1 MVLTLFDTQILTLAK
16 PKEKNMVKS
25 KTKTKTRPA
34 LIQIDAALLPEINAY
49 CAKVKRQTG
58 AIKRHVIGSLLL
70 EAIRRDTA
78 NVSTN

>member
-1 MVLTLFDTQILTLAK
+1 
-16 PKEKNMVKS
+16 MVKS

-70 EAIRRDTA
+70 EAIHRDTA
-78 NVSTN
+78 NVSSN